1 MLANI
6 RFEISIS
13 YVLQKSQLFC
23 VYRELKQSGETSG
36 ARLKMESEA
45 MGAWSLRP
53 LRVIL
58 TPEVSTCAW
67 KLILE
72 KKTTGLATVWQSKA
86 CVQPY
91 GRGTRLIRCHS
102 NFSMPGPTLV
112 SPVIKS
118 LVWVTPIGNSQNT
131 DTVSDYWTGEGRVIQ
146 EAKCI
151 FLLYST
157 GLRFY
162 FT

>member
-1 MLANI
+1 MCC
-6 RFEISIS
+6 
-13 YVLQKSQLFC
+13 KSQLFC

-58 TPEVSTCAW
+58 TPEVSACAW

-72 KKTTGLATVWQSKA
+72 KKTTGLATFWQSKA

-91 GRGTRLIRCHS
+91 GTGTRLIGMGNPDGEFPKHWYCVRLLDRWREGYSRSKMFFFCCI
-102 NFSMPGPTLV
+102 L
-112 SPVIKS
+112 PVYVFISHNGIQCFIGK
-118 LVWVTPIGNSQNT
+118 TPKADSQRWMR
-131 DTVSDYWTGEGRVIQ
+131 Y
-146 EAKCI
+146 
-151 FLLYST
+151 
-157 GLRFY
+157 
-162 FT
+162 

>member
-13 YVLQKSQLFC
+13 YVLQKSQLF
-23 VYRELKQSGETSG
+23 VYTVNSSNRAKRLERGWKWRVRQWARE
-36 ARLKMESEA
+36 AYA
-45 MGAWSLRP
+45 P
-53 LRVIL
+53 
-58 TPEVSTCAW
+58 CAW
-67 KLILE
+67 FSRRRLAPARGNWSW

-102 NFSMPGPTLV
+102 NFSIPGPALV

>member
-102 NFSMPGPTLV
+102 NFSIPGPALV
-112 SPVIKS
+112 SPDREFPKHWYCFR
-118 LVWVTPIGNSQNT
+118 LLDRWR
-131 DTVSDYWTGEGRVIQ
+131 EGYSRSKMYFFAVFYRFT
-146 EAKCI
+146 
-151 FLLYST
+151 FLFHIIEYSV
-157 GLRFY
+157 L
-162 FT
+162 